1 MHLDEKQRRR
11 AMPNVSSLVHEGGVL
26 IMSLRHGPIPR
37 GRRMF
42 DVLAEETTQLPSL
55 LGLQPV
61 LNIRT
66 SSIQQVNRNIGVT
79 WTRLTLAK
87 GREKN

>member
-1 MHLDEKQRRR
+1 MS
-11 AMPNVSSLVHEGGVL
+11 PGHEPISQGG
-26 IMSLRHGPIPR
+26 
-37 GRRMF
+37 RMF
-42 DVLAEETTQLPSL
+42 DVSAEETTQLPSL

>member
-87 GREKN
+87 GREKK

>member
-1 MHLDEKQRRR
+1 MLLDEKQRRR
-11 AMPNVSSLVHEGGVL
+11 AMPSVSSLVHEGGVL
-26 IMSLRHGPIPR
+26 IISPRHGPIPQ

-42 DVLAEETTQLPSL
+42 DVSAEETTQLPSL

-79 WTRLTLAK
+79 WTRLTLAQ

>member
-1 MHLDEKQRRR
+1 
-11 AMPNVSSLVHEGGVL
+11 MPNVSSLVHEGGVL

-61 LNIRT
+61 LTIRT

>member
-1 MHLDEKQRRR
+1 
-11 AMPNVSSLVHEGGVL
+11 MPNVSSLVHEGGVL
-26 IMSLRHGPIPR
+26 IMSLRHGPILQ

-42 DVLAEETTQLPSL
+42 DVSAEETTQLPSL
-55 LGLQPV
+55 LGLQSV

-79 WTRLTLAK
+79 WTRLTLAQ